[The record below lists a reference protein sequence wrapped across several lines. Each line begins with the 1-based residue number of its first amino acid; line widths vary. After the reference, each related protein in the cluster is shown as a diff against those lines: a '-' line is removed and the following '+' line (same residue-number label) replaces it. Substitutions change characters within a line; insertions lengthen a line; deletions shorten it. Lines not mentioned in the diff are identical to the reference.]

1 MWNLKEKM
9 GNFLSNH
16 GVMEIHEWE
25 HERAKN
31 FERANNHFM
40 LGQDNTGTDGKFI
53 KDFFNL
59 R

>member
-1 MWNLKEKM
+1 M

-40 LGQDNTGTDGKFI
+40 LGQDNTGMDGKNFY
-53 KDFFNL
+53 DFSN
-59 R
+59 